1 MSRYSLEDIHNYHHS
16 TSSPI
21 SPQATPP
28 RGYHSPSPL
37 SPLSPSSPSP
47 DPSLSSQPYNR
58 FNLTANTNTI
68 GVQNQSTYNHQVGIA
83 DSSFLDSN
91 SISHSHSHSQQSY
104 GEVEPV
110 SPIIDTPPIPPPH
123 RSSQS
128 SQESRIRNQNN
139 NIIPA
144 YSNVQPAGGSNGV
157 AMSAGNSNAREHGV
171 EAMDDSPGYDPTQPS
186 YQESPFQRPFPRQD
200 ASTSSLAPLNAAA
213 FPTGM
218 STPSSRSTISGRNL
232 STDPYSDSPYPY
244 NRYSRAID
252 PELVEFD
259 PNTIADDGDDGL
271 GYRGAHRSSV
281 LSLNKM
287 SDSGSRTPPGGKGAA
302 AGGVM
307 GTIGGLVGK
316 KNGENVQYNNVTNA
330 QNGYNGP
337 DSYDLSVEKNE
348 WLRKPP
354 GGNKKMRLWIALLV
368 GFLIVGAII
377 GGAVGGTLAGNA
389 RPGPGSSQD
398 SSKGQSASSDSSQN
412 GDLNK
417 DSAEIK
423 KLLNNPD
430 LHKVFPGIDY
440 TPMYTQYPDCLHYPA
455 SQNNVTRDLAVLSQ
469 LSNTI
474 RLYGTD
480 CNQTQMVLHAI
491 DRLGLNGTV
500 KVWLGVWQDSNS
512 TTNTRQ
518 LEQLY
523 NIFDEHGSESFV
535 GVIVGNEVLY
545 RKDMTATELVSVIQD
560 VKHNMTSRGIDLP
573 IASSDLGDNWT
584 SELANAV
591 DYVMANIHP
600 FFAGVTADVAASW
613 TWDFWQNHD
622 VAFKTNA
629 SQNIIS
635 ETGWPST
642 GGTDCGAA
650 TSCAEG
656 SVAGIDE
663 MNTFMENWVCDAI
676 TNGTNY
682 FWFEAFDEPWKIRY
696 NSGDENWEDHWGI
709 MDVNRVLKDGVK
721 IPDCGGK
728 TVS

>member
-1 MSRYSLEDIHNYHHS
+1 MSRYSFEDIHLNPQDS
-16 TSSPI
+16 SSLVSPPTS
-21 SPQATPP
+21 PP
-28 RGYHSPSPL
+28 RYPL
-37 SPLSPSSPSP
+37 PPPP
-47 DPSLSSQPYNR
+47 QSQPQPHNPVNSASHPDSLRAHESYSQQ
-58 FNLTANTNTI
+58 I
-68 GVQNQSTYNHQVGIA
+68 GM
-83 DSSFLDSN
+83 SN
-91 SISHSHSHSQQSY
+91 SASLLHSQENY

-110 SPIIDTPPIPPPH
+110 SPIVDSPPIPPPH

-128 SQESRIRNQNN
+128 SQESGIRNQNN
-139 NIIPA
+139 NTNVSSGPGNFSDPA
-144 YSNVQPAGGSNGV
+144 AAARNGA
-157 AMSAGNSNAREHGV
+157 AMSVANSNARESGV
-171 EAMDDSPGYDPTQPS
+171 EAMRHTPGYDPTQPS

-200 ASTSSLAPLNAAA
+200 ASTSSLTPLNAAA

-218 STPSSRSTISGRNL
+218 STPSSRSTISGRNPP
-232 STDPYSDSPYPY
+232 SDPYSDSPYPY

-271 GYRGAHRSSV
+271 GYRRVNRSSV

-287 SDSGSRTPPGGKGAA
+287 SDGGSRTPPGGKAAA
-302 AGGVM
+302 AGGVV
-307 GTIGGLVGK
+307 GALGGLVGK
-316 KNGENVQYNNVTNA
+316 KNANGNGTGENIQYNNVTNA
-330 QNGYNGP
+330 QNGYNGT
-337 DSYDLSVEKNE
+337 DTYNLSVEKNE
-348 WLRKPP
+348 WLKKPP
-354 GGNKKMRLWIALLV
+354 GGNKKMRLWIVLLV
-368 GFLIVGAII
+368 GFLILGAII
-377 GGAVGGTLAGNA
+377 GGAVGGALAGNA
-389 RPGPGSSQD
+389 KGGSSSGVSQD
-398 SSKGQSASSDSSQN
+398 GVNNGQSASSDTSKN

-417 DSAEIK
+417 DSAEIQ
-423 KLLNNPD
+423 KLMNNPD

-440 TPMYTQYPDCLHYPA
+440 TPMYTQYPACLSYPA
-455 SQNNVTRDLAVLSQ
+455 SQNNVTRDVAVLSQ
-469 LSNTI
+469 LSNTL

-480 CNQTQMVLHAI
+480 CNQTEMVLHAI

-500 KVWLGVWQDSNS
+500 KIWLGVWQDSNT

-523 NIFDEHGSESFV
+523 KIFDEHGSASFV

-545 RKDMTATELVSVIQD
+545 REDMTASELTSIIQD
-560 VKHNMTSRGIDLP
+560 VKSNMTTRGIHLP

-584 SELANAV
+584 AELANAV

-600 FFAGVTADVAASW
+600 FFAGVTAEESAGW

-635 ETGWPST
+635 ETGWPT
-642 GGTDCGAA
+642 QGGTDCGAA
-650 TSCAEG
+650 TTCAQG
-656 SVAGIDE
+656 SVAGITE
-663 MNTFMENWVCDAI
+663 LNTFMENWVCEAI

-682 FWFEAFDEPWKIRY
+682 FWFEAFDEPWKIQY
-696 NSGDENWEDHWGI
+696 NSGDQNWEDHWGI

>member
-1 MSRYSLEDIHNYHHS
+1 MSRYSFQVIDNNYHDP
-16 TSSPI
+16 SSPV
-21 SPQATPP
+21 SPPTTPP
-28 RGYHSPSPL
+28 RYHSPPPPPQSQQQP
-37 SPLSPSSPSP
+37 PNNPSNSFSNH
-47 DPSLSSQPYNR
+47 LE
-58 FNLTANTNTI
+58 T
-68 GVQNQSTYNHQVGIA
+68 QSTYNNQQSLLIPSN
-83 DSSFLDSN
+83 SSFIN
-91 SISHSHSHSQQSY
+91 SQQSY

-110 SPIIDTPPIPPPH
+110 SPIIKIDTPPIPPLH

-128 SQESRIRNQNN
+128 SQESIRRNQNN
-139 NIIPA
+139 NTISE
-144 YSNVQPAGGSNGV
+144 YSNVALGAETFEDQAAGAVNGV
-157 AMSAGNSNAREHGV
+157 AMSAANSNAREGGV
-171 EAMDDSPGYDPTQPS
+171 EAMRSTPGYDPTQPS
-186 YQESPFQRPFPRQD
+186 YQEAPFQRPFPRQG
-200 ASTSSLAPLNAAA
+200 ASTSSLTPLNAAA

-218 STPSSRSTISGRNL
+218 STPSSRSTISGRNPP
-232 STDPYSDSPYPY
+232 SDPYSDSPYPY

-271 GYRGAHRSSV
+271 GYRGVHRSSV

-287 SDSGSRTPPGGKGAA
+287 SDSGTRTPPVGKAVA
-302 AGGVM
+302 AGGVI
-307 GTIGGLVGK
+307 GTLGVLVGK
-316 KNGENVQYNNVTNA
+316 KNGESIQYDNVTDA
-330 QNGYNGP
+330 HNGYSGP

-348 WLRKPP
+348 WLKKPP
-354 GGNKKMRLWIALLV
+354 GGNKKMRLWIALVV
-368 GFLIVGAII
+368 GFLIVAAVI
-377 GGAVGGTLAGNA
+377 GGAVGGTLANNL
-389 RPGPGSSQD
+389 RGPGTQD
-398 SSKGQSASSDSSQN
+398 STANGQSASSDSSQN

-440 TPMYTQYPDCLHYPA
+440 TPMYTQYPACLTYPA
-455 SQNNVTRDLAVLSQ
+455 SQNNITRDLAVLSQ

-480 CNQTQMVLHAI
+480 CNQTEMVLHAI

-500 KVWLGVWQDSNS
+500 KVWLGVWQDSNT

-523 NIFDEHGSESFV
+523 DIFDEHGSASFV

-545 RKDMTATELVSVIQD
+545 RKDMSATELISVIGD
-560 VKHNMTSRGIDLP
+560 VKANMTSRGIDLP
-573 IASSDLGDNWT
+573 VASSDLGDNWT
-584 SELANAV
+584 SELATAV

-600 FFAGVTADVAASW
+600 FFAGVTAEQGAAW
-613 TWDFWQNHD
+613 TWNFWQTHD
-622 VAFKTNA
+622 VAFKTNS

-650 TSCAEG
+650 TTCAQG
-656 SVAGIDE
+656 SVAGITE
-663 MNTFMENWVCDAI
+663 MNTFMENWVCDAL

-682 FWFEAFDEPWKIRY
+682 FWFEAFDEPWKIQY

-709 MDVNRVLKDGVK
+709 MDVNRVLKDGVV
-721 IPDCGGK
+721 IPSCGGK

>member
-1 MSRYSLEDIHNYHHS
+1 MSRYSLEDTHNYHDP
-16 TSSPI
+16 SSPV
-21 SPQATPP
+21 SPQTTPS
-28 RGYHSPSPL
+28 RSPSPQ
-37 SPLSPSSPSP
+37 PPPHNPS
-47 DPSLSSQPYNR
+47 N
-58 FNLTANTNTI
+58 FA
-68 GVQNQSTYNHQVGIA
+68 
-83 DSSFLDSN
+83 SN
-91 SISHSHSHSQQSY
+91 SNSNPNSNHLISQTQGSPAQEIGMSNSSASILHSRQNY

-110 SPIIDTPPIPPPH
+110 SPIIDSPPIPPPH
-123 RSSQS
+123 QSSQS

-139 NIIPA
+139 NTIPEF
-144 YSNVQPAGGSNGV
+144 SNVTPGVDNFGNQAAGGINGV
-157 AMSAGNSNAREHGV
+157 AMSVANSNARESGV
-171 EAMDDSPGYDPTQPS
+171 ETVRGYDPTQPS
-186 YQESPFQRPFPRQD
+186 YQEPPFQRSFPRQD
-200 ASTSSLAPLNAAA
+200 ASTSSLTPLNAAA
-213 FPTGM
+213 FPTGI
-218 STPSSRSTISGRNL
+218 STPSSRSTISGRNP
-232 STDPYSDSPYPY
+232 SDPYSDSPYPY

-271 GYRGAHRSSV
+271 GYRRANRSSV
-281 LSLNKM
+281 LSLTRM
-287 SDSGSRTPPGGKGAA
+287 SDSGTRTPPGGKAV
-302 AGGVM
+302 AGGGVI
-307 GTIGGLVGK
+307 GTLGGLVGK
-316 KNGENVQYNNVTNA
+316 KNGENIQYNNVTNA
-330 QNGYNGP
+330 QNGFNGP
-337 DSYDLSVEKNE
+337 ENYDLSLEKNE

-368 GFLIVGAII
+368 GFLIVAAII
-377 GGAVGGTLAGNA
+377 GGAVGGTLSGNA
-389 RPGPGSSQD
+389 KSGSNSD
-398 SSKGQSASSDSSQN
+398 TTEASTANGQSASTDASKN

-440 TPMYTQYPDCLHYPA
+440 TPMYTQYPACLSYPA
-455 SQNNVTRDLAVLSQ
+455 SQNNVTRDVAVLSQ

-500 KVWLGVWQDSNS
+500 KVWLGVWQDSNT

-523 NIFDEHGSESFV
+523 NIFDEHGSSSFV

-545 RKDMTATELVSVIQD
+545 REDMTATELISIIGD
-560 VKHNMTSRGIDLP
+560 VKANMTSRGIDLP

-584 SELANAV
+584 AELANAV
-591 DYVMANIHP
+591 DFVMANIHP
-600 FFAGVTADVAASW
+600 FFAGVTAEEGASW

-635 ETGWPST
+635 ETGWPSQ
-642 GGTDCGAA
+642 GGTDCGGA
-650 TSCAEG
+650 TTCAVG
-656 SVAGIDE
+656 SVAGITE
-663 MNTFMENWVCDAI
+663 LNTFMENWVCDAI

-682 FWFEAFDEPWKIRY
+682 FWFEAFDEPWKIQY

-721 IPDCGGK
+721 IPDCGGT

>member
-1 MSRYSLEDIHNYHHS
+1 M
-16 TSSPI
+16 
-21 SPQATPP
+21 
-28 RGYHSPSPL
+28 
-37 SPLSPSSPSP
+37 
-47 DPSLSSQPYNR
+47 DP
-58 FNLTANTNTI
+58 A
-68 GVQNQSTYNHQVGIA
+68 
-83 DSSFLDSN
+83 
-91 SISHSHSHSQQSY
+91 
-104 GEVEPV
+104 
-110 SPIIDTPPIPPPH
+110 SPIIDRPPIPPPH

-128 SQESRIRNQNN
+128 RTQESAIRNQNN
-139 NIIPA
+139 NSNSA
-144 YSNVQPAGGSNGV
+144 YSDVPSTGRSDNFGDPAAAGGLNGV
-157 AMSAGNSNAREHGV
+157 AMNIPNTNSREGGV
-171 EAMDDSPGYDPTQPS
+171 QNLRNTPGYDPTQPS
-186 YQESPFQRPFPRQD
+186 YQEPPFQRPFPRQD
-200 ASTSSLAPLNAAA
+200 ASTSSLTPLNAAA

-218 STPSSRSTISGRNL
+218 STPSSRSTISGRHPP
-232 STDPYSDSPYPY
+232 SDPYSADSPYPY

-252 PELVEFD
+252 TDLVEFD

-271 GYRGAHRSSV
+271 GYRGPTRSSV

-287 SDSGSRTPPGGKGAA
+287 SDNESRTASGGRGVA
-302 AGGVM
+302 AGGMM
-307 GTIGGLVGK
+307 GSLGGLVGK
-316 KNGENVQYNNVTNA
+316 KNGEHIQYDNVTHA
-330 QNGYNGP
+330 QNGFNGA
-337 DSYDLSVEKNE
+337 DTYDLSVEKNE
-348 WLRKPP
+348 WLKKPP

-368 GFLIVGAII
+368 GFLIVGAVI
-377 GGAVGGTLAGNA
+377 GGAVGGTLAGNSKS
-389 RPGPGSSQD
+389 GGGSSQG
-398 SSKGQSASSDSSQN
+398 STSGQSASSDNSQN

-423 KLLNNPD
+423 KLMNNPN

-440 TPMYTQYPDCLHYPA
+440 TPMYTQYPGCLTYPA
-455 SQNNVTRDLAVLSQ
+455 SQNNVTRDMAVLSQ

-480 CNQTQMVLHAI
+480 CNQTEMVLHAI
-491 DRLGLNGTV
+491 DRLGLNGTM
-500 KVWLGVWQDSNS
+500 KVWLGVWQDSNT

-523 NIFDEHGSESFV
+523 KIFDDSGSDSFV

-545 RKDMTATELVSVIQD
+545 RKDMTASKLISVIGD
-560 VKHNMTSRGIDLP
+560 VKDNMTSRGIDIP

-584 SELANAV
+584 AELANAV

-613 TWDFWQNHD
+613 TWNFWQTHD
-622 VAFKTNA
+622 VAFKTDA
-629 SQNIIS
+629 SKNIIG

-650 TSCAEG
+650 TTCAQG
-656 SVAGIDE
+656 SVAGITE
-663 MNTFMENWVCDAI
+663 MNTFMENWVCDAL

-682 FWFEAFDEPWKIRY
+682 FWFEAFDEPWKIQY

>member
-1 MSRYSLEDIHNYHHS
+1 MSN
-16 TSSPI
+16 
-21 SPQATPP
+21 
-28 RGYHSPSPL
+28 
-37 SPLSPSSPSP
+37 
-47 DPSLSSQPYNR
+47 
-58 FNLTANTNTI
+58 
-68 GVQNQSTYNHQVGIA
+68 
-83 DSSFLDSN
+83 SSFL
-91 SISHSHSHSQQSY
+91 HSQQNY
-104 GEVEPV
+104 GEVEVEPV

-128 SQESRIRNQNN
+128 SQESRIRIQNN
-139 NIIPA
+139 NTISA
-144 YSNVQPAGGSNGV
+144 YSSVTSGAENFSHQAAAGINGV
-157 AMSAGNSNAREHGV
+157 AMSVTNSNARESGV
-171 EAMDDSPGYDPTQPS
+171 EAMGNTPGYDPTQPS
-186 YQESPFQRPFPRQD
+186 YQEPPFQRPFPRQD
-200 ASTSSLAPLNAAA
+200 ASTSSLTPLNAAA
-213 FPTGM
+213 FPTGTGI
-218 STPSSRSTISGRNL
+218 STPSSRSTISGRNPP
-232 STDPYSDSPYPY
+232 SDPYSDSPYPY

-271 GYRGAHRSSV
+271 GYRRAHRSSV
-281 LSLNKM
+281 LSLTKM
-287 SDSGSRTPPGGKGAA
+287 SDSGTRTPPVGKAAA

-307 GTIGGLVGK
+307 GTLGGLVGK
-316 KNGENVQYNNVTNA
+316 KNGENIQYNNVTNA
-330 QNGYNGP
+330 QNGYNAP
-337 DSYDLSVEKNE
+337 ENYDLSVEKNE

-354 GGNKKMRLWIALLV
+354 GGNKKRRLWIALLV
-368 GFLIVGAII
+368 GFLIVGAIV

-389 RPGPGSSQD
+389 SAGRSADGLTRASTS
-398 SSKGQSASSDSSQN
+398 GQSASSDTSQN

-417 DSAEIK
+417 NSAEIK

-440 TPMYTQYPDCLHYPA
+440 TPMYTQYPACLTYPA
-455 SQNNVTRDLAVLSQ
+455 SQNNVTRDMAVLSQ

-480 CNQTQMVLHAI
+480 CNQTEMVLHAI
-491 DRLGLNGTV
+491 DQLGLNGTV

-523 NIFDEHGSESFV
+523 DIFDKHGSASFV

-545 RKDMTATELVSVIQD
+545 REDMTATALISVIED
-560 VKHNMTSRGIDLP
+560 VKTNMTSRGIDLP

-584 SELANAV
+584 AELANAV
-591 DYVMANIHP
+591 DFVMANIHP
-600 FFAGVTADVAASW
+600 FFAGVTAEQGAGW

-635 ETGWPST
+635 ETGWPSQ

-650 TSCAEG
+650 TTCTEG
-656 SVAGIDE
+656 SVAGITE
-663 MNTFMENWVCDAI
+663 LNTFMDNWVCSAI

-682 FWFEAFDEPWKIRY
+682 FWFEAFDEPWKIQY
-696 NSGDENWEDHWGI
+696 DSGNQNWEDHWGI
-709 MDVNRVLKDGVK
+709 MDVNRVLKDGVI

>member
-1 MSRYSLEDIHNYHHS
+1 MSRYSFEDIHLNDQDS
-16 TSSPI
+16 SSLVSPPTS
-21 SPQATPP
+21 PP
-28 RGYHSPSPL
+28 RYPL
-37 SPLSPSSPSP
+37 PPPPQSQPHNPLNFASQSN
-47 DPSLSSQPYNR
+47 SSQAQESYNQQ
-58 FNLTANTNTI
+58 I
-68 GVQNQSTYNHQVGIA
+68 G
-83 DSSFLDSN
+83 LSN
-91 SISHSHSHSQQSY
+91 SASLLHSRENY

-110 SPIIDTPPIPPPH
+110 SPIIDSPPIPPPH

-139 NIIPA
+139 NT
-144 YSNVQPAGGSNGV
+144 NVTSGADNFSDQAAGSRNGV
-157 AMSAGNSNAREHGV
+157 AMSVANSNARESGV
-171 EAMDDSPGYDPTQPS
+171 EATRHTPGYDPTQPS

-200 ASTSSLAPLNAAA
+200 ASTSSLTPLNAAA

-218 STPSSRSTISGRNL
+218 STPSSRSTISGRNPP
-232 STDPYSDSPYPY
+232 SDPYTDSPYPY

-259 PNTIADDGDDGL
+259 PSTIADDGDDGL
-271 GYRGAHRSSV
+271 GYRRVNRSSA

-287 SDSGSRTPPGGKGAA
+287 SDSGSRTPPGGKAIA
-302 AGGVM
+302 AGGVV
-307 GTIGGLVGK
+307 GALGGLVGRK
-316 KNGENVQYNNVTNA
+316 NANANANGENIQYNDVTNA
-330 QNGYNGP
+330 QNGYNGT
-337 DSYDLSVEKNE
+337 DTYDLSVEKNE
-348 WLRKPP
+348 WLKKPP
-354 GGNKKMRLWIALLV
+354 GGNKKLRLWIALLV
-368 GFLIVGAII
+368 GFLILAAVI
-377 GGAVGGTLAGNA
+377 GGAVGGTLAGNSK
-389 RPGPGSSQD
+389 GGSDSGVSQNGAAN
-398 SSKGQSASSDSSQN
+398 GQSASSDTSKN
-412 GDLNK
+412 GDLDK

-440 TPMYTQYPDCLHYPA
+440 TPMYTQYPACLSYPA
-455 SQNNVTRDLAVLSQ
+455 SQNNITRDVAVLSQ
-469 LSNTI
+469 LSNTL

-480 CNQTQMVLHAI
+480 CNQTEMVLHAI

-500 KVWLGVWQDSNS
+500 KVWLGVWQDSNT

-523 NIFDEHGSESFV
+523 KIFDQHGSASFV

-545 RKDMTATELVSVIQD
+545 RKDMTASELTSIIQD
-560 VKHNMTSRGIDLP
+560 VKSNMTTRGIDLP

-584 SELANAV
+584 AELANAV

-600 FFAGVTADVAASW
+600 FFAGVTAEESAAW

-635 ETGWPST
+635 ETGWPT
-642 GGTDCGAA
+642 QGGTDCGAA
-650 TSCAEG
+650 TTCAQG
-656 SVAGIDE
+656 SVAGITE
-663 MNTFMENWVCDAI
+663 LNTFMENWVCDAI

-682 FWFEAFDEPWKIRY
+682 FWFEAFDEPWKIQY
-696 NSGDENWEDHWGI
+696 NSGNQNWEDHWGI

-728 TVS
+728 TIS